1 MPSDIANLI
10 EPTLL
15 ILVALADEPKH
26 GYSIMQDIEAMTGWS
41 MRAGTLYGALAR
53 MERLG
58 WIEEIQTDDYRRR
71 PYALTAAG
79 RLELVRHLT
88 LLDVIAKTGH
98 KRIRHRGTTRRRARH
113 AERCPNRYAVQ

>member
-1 MPSDIANLI
+1 MPNDIGNLV

-15 ILVALADEPKH
+15 ILVALADQPKH
-26 GYSIMQDIEAMTGWS
+26 GYAIMQDVDAMTGWQ

-53 MERLG
+53 MGRRG

-79 RLELVRHLT
+79 RLELVRHLS
-88 LLDVIAKTGH
+88 LLDVITKTGH
-98 KRIRHRGTTRRRARH
+98 KRIARRGTTRRRA
-113 AERCPNRYAVQ
+113 

>member
-1 MPSDIANLI
+1 MSSDIMKPV
-10 EPTLL
+10 EPALL

-26 GYSIMQDIEAMTGWS
+26 GYSIMQDVEAMTGWP

-53 MERLG
+53 MGRRG

-79 RLELVRHLT
+79 HLELAHCLA
-88 LLDVIAKTGH
+88 LLKVISKTGL
-98 KRIRHRGTTRRRARH
+98 KGIRRRGTMRRRT
-113 AERCPNRYAVQ
+113 

>member
-1 MPSDIANLI
+1 MSSDIMKPV
-10 EPTLL
+10 EPALL

-26 GYSIMQDIEAMTGWS
+26 GYSIMQDVEAMTGWP

-53 MERLG
+53 MGRRG

-79 RLELVRHLT
+79 RLELAHCLA
-88 LLDVIAKTGH
+88 LLKVISKTGL
-98 KRIRHRGTTRRRARH
+98 KGIRRRGTMRRRT
-113 AERCPNRYAVQ
+113 

>member
-1 MPSDIANLI
+1 MPSDIANLV

-26 GYSIMQDIEAMTGWS
+26 GYSIMQDVEAMTGWS

-53 MERLG
+53 MGRRG
-58 WIEEIQTDDYRRR
+58 WIEEIQTADYRRR

-79 RLELVRHLT
+79 RVELVRHLT

-98 KRIRHRGTTRRRARH
+98 KRIRRRETTRRRA
-113 AERCPNRYAVQ
+113 

>member
-1 MPSDIANLI
+1 MPNDIANLV

-26 GYSIMQDIEAMTGWS
+26 GYSIMQDVEAMTGWS

-53 MERLG
+53 MGRRG

-79 RLELVRHLT
+79 RVELVRHLA

-98 KRIRHRGTTRRRARH
+98 KRISRREASRRRA
-113 AERCPNRYAVQ
+113 

>member
-1 MPSDIANLI
+1 MQSGISHLV
-10 EPTLL
+10 EPALL

-26 GYSIMQDIEAMTGWS
+26 GYAIMQDVEAITGWS

-53 MERLG
+53 MDRRG

-79 RLELVRHLT
+79 RLELTRHLT
-88 LLDVIAKTGH
+88 LLDVTVKLGL
-98 KRIRHRGTTRRRARH
+98 KRIRRRGTTRRRA
-113 AERCPNRYAVQ
+113 